1 MILRCSKKNI
11 KRLLEI
17 ESICFSNGRFT
28 LKKSGFRYHLKKKQV
43 LGLRKK
49 GEIVA
54 YLAFIKFKK
63 RYSIT
68 YLASYEKNK
77 GYAAKLLNEFK
88 LLINGS
94 KVSLECT
101 FDKIVF
107 YQKFIDIKKIKKMNN
122 YFYNE
127 DGFKIIGYFK

>member
-17 ESICFSNGRFT
+17 ESVCFSNGRFT

-77 GYAAKLLNEFK
+77 GY
-88 LLINGS
+88 NGS